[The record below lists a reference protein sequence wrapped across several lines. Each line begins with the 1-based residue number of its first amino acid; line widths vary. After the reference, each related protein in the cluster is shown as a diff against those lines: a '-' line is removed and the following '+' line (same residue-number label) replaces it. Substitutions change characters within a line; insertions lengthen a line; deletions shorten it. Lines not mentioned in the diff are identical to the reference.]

1 MLCNIR
7 RSFLS
12 IIIYSI
18 PEGFQRSISATY
30 AGFREF
36 GAQAGFVPCDSKL
49 EDMVRGRSDAAF
61 RDEEIVREKK
71 GQYWGKLA

>member
-1 MLCNIR
+1 M
-7 RSFLS
+7 ST
-12 IIIYSI
+12 
-18 PEGFQRSISATY
+18 TY